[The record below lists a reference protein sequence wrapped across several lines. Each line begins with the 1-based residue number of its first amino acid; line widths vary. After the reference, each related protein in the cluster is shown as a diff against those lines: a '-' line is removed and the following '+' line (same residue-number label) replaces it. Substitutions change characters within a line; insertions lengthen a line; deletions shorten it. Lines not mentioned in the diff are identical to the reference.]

1 MKRTGRLR
9 LRPTRLYNL
18 HKKFG
23 PLLSPNDPCREV
35 TELIFCHIAMSD
47 QANSLLILLQLAD
60 SALPIGSAAHSY
72 GLETLVFDREVS
84 VAQLEEHFRIYLE
97 ESGFI
102 EAVYVRRA
110 FAIGATSAADGMGG
124 TAPDLPA
131 WLALNRELSAR
142 KLAREGREA
151 SGVLGRRLL
160 RHALSLQY
168 DEGLHAALAAADGAD
183 IHHATAFGLI
193 GGVWRLEEEPAVLA
207 FLQQTLTG
215 LVSACQ
221 RLMPLGQSRAQS
233 IIWSMRPTVT
243 ETVRRSATVQEPH
256 ALPMFTP
263 LLDVGSMRHPG
274 LPVRLFIS

>member
-1 MKRTGRLR
+1 M
-9 LRPTRLYNL
+9 P
-18 HKKFG
+18 
-23 PLLSPNDPCREV
+23 
-35 TELIFCHIAMSD
+35 ELIFCLIAMSD

-72 GLETLVFDREVS
+72 GLETLVFDGEVS
-84 VAQLEEHFRIYLE
+84 VTHLEEHFRIYLE
-97 ESGFI
+97 ESGLI
-102 EAVYVRRA
+102 EAVYARRA
-110 FAIGATSAADGMGG
+110 FAVGAATGADSLLT

-151 SGVLGRRLL
+151 SAVLGRRLL
-160 RHALSLQY
+160 RHVLSLEY
-168 DEGLHAALAAADGAD
+168 DQRLRAALEAADGAD

-193 GGVWRLEEEPAVLA
+193 GGVWRLEEEQTVLA

-233 IIWSMRPTVT
+233 IIWCLRPTVL
-243 ETVRRSATVQEPH
+243 EVVRRSATAQESH

-263 LLDVGSMRHPG
+263 LPDVGGMRHPG